1 MIRSL
6 LNDLL
11 LSVFLLISTGF
22 YKDGNCRAQ
31 TKQINIE
38 TVKCNSRT
46 NPLGVDIKEIA
57 FSWIITSK
65 NRNVSQRAYQILVAE
80 NKADLDRDKASV
92 WNSKKVNDAQSIYV
106 IYHGKALQA
115 AKRYYWKV
123 RVWDNKGNISA
134 WSKPA
139 FWQMGLL
146 KTADW
151 KGADWIGFDTLAVA
165 QQIVP
170 AVHGLGKPEWGSGKD
185 ILPLLRRTINVNR
198 PIERAT
204 MYISGLGHFDLSI
217 NGRKIGDHFL
227 DPGWTKY
234 DKQAQYVTFDVTQQL
249 SQGLNTLGVM
259 LGNGFYYIPRERYR
273 KITGAFGYP
282 KMICRLV
289 LQYTDGSTEN
299 IISDDQWKVAAGPIT
314 YSSIYGGEDFNANL
328 EKKGWDTPAFNAK
341 GWKKAI
347 ITTGSPLLS
356 SQAQEPIKIFERFNT
371 KKISQPKPGV
381 WVYDMGQNASAIPQ
395 LLVSGKKNAQVK
407 LTPAELLNDD
417 GTVNQSA
424 SGQPSYYQYTLNG
437 VGKESWH
444 PRFSYYGFR
453 YVQVEG
459 AVPEGKSNPDY
470 LPVIH
475 ELTNLHVRNSAA
487 RMGTFNCSNQLF
499 NRTKTLIDWAIRSN
513 MMSVLTDCP
522 HREKL
527 GWLEEAHLMGAS
539 ISYNYNV
546 TTLYEKITGD
556 MIISQTSN
564 GLIPDIAPEYVE
576 FDGGFRDSPEW
587 GSSGIIVPWYTYQW
601 YGDSQILR
609 ESYPMMQKYISYL
622 QSKTSDNILT
632 HGLGDWFDI
641 GPKSPGESQLTPKG
655 ITATAI
661 YYYDLRIL
669 TKIATLL
676 NKPEDEIRYQ
686 HLAKEV
692 RASFNKAFF
701 NPKTKQYATGSQTA
715 NAMAVYTGLVNEEDK
730 GAVIENLVQEIKG
743 RNNALTAGD
752 VGYRYVLR
760 VLEDAGRSDVIFDMN
775 SRFDVPGYGW
785 QLAHGATALTESWQ
799 AYGFVSNNH
808 FMLGHLME
816 WLYSGLAGI
825 KAANNSIAF
834 KEIEFKPA
842 VVGDVTF
849 ANASYKSPY
858 GIIKS
863 AWKKKQTGFEFN
875 VEVPVNSKGV
885 VYFPNIQNKEVK
897 EEGRS
902 AKNTVGVEFLKT
914 ENGFSIFKVGS
925 GSYSFST
932 D

>member
-1 MIRSL
+1 MIRNL
-6 LNDLL
+6 LNNLV
-11 LSVFLLISTGF
+11 LSVFLLISNSF
-22 YKDGNCRAQ
+22 YSEVNCQ
-31 TKQINIE
+31 TKTKQINIE
-38 TVKCNSRT
+38 SVKCNNRI
-46 NPLGVDIKEIA
+46 NPLGVEKETVS
-57 FSWIITSK
+57 FSWILTSK
-65 NRNVSQRAYQILVAE
+65 NRNVSQQAYQVLVAD
-80 NKADLDRDKASV
+80 NLADLDKNKASV
-92 WNSKKVNDAQSIYV
+92 WNSGKINGTQSIQV
-106 IYHGKALQA
+106 IYHGKKLQA
-115 AKRYYWKV
+115 VKKYYWKV
-123 RVWDNKGNISA
+123 KVWDNKGNVST

-146 KTADW
+146 ETSDW
-151 KGADWIGFDTLAVA
+151 KDAKWIAYDTLSVV
-165 QQIVP
+165 QQIIP
-170 AVHGLGKPEWGSGKD
+170 AVHGLGKPEWGPGKD
-185 ILPLLRRTINVNR
+185 ILPLLRRTINIIK
-198 PIERAT
+198 PIASAT
-204 MYISGLGHFDLSI
+204 MYISGLGHFELSI
-217 NGRKIGDHFL
+217 NGKKIGDHFL

-234 DKQAQYVTFDVTQQL
+234 DKQAQYVTFDVTKQL
-249 SQGLNTLGVM
+249 SKGSNTLGVM

-299 IISDDQWKVAAGPIT
+299 IISNDQWKTSAGPIT
-314 YSSIYGGEDFNANL
+314 YSSIYGGEDYNANL
-328 EKKGWDTPAFNAK
+328 EQKGWDTPAFNAI

-356 SQAQEPIKIFERFNT
+356 SQMQEPLKIFERFDT
-371 KKISQPKPGV
+371 KTISQPKPGV

-407 LTPAELLNDD
+407 LTPAELLNAD

-424 SGQPSYYQYTLNG
+424 TGQPSYYQYTLKG
-437 VGKESWH
+437 MGKESWH

-459 AVPEGKSNPDY
+459 AVPEGKSNPDS

-475 ELTNLHVRNSAA
+475 ELKNLHVRNSAP
-487 RMGTFNCSNQLF
+487 RMGTFNCSNELF
-499 NRTKTLIDWAIRSN
+499 NRTNTLIDWAIRSN

-539 ISYNYNV
+539 ICYNYDV
-546 TTLYEKITGD
+546 ATLYEKITGD
-556 MIISQTSN
+556 MIISQASN

-576 FDGGFRDSPEW
+576 FGGGFRDSPEW

-609 ESYPMMQKYISYL
+609 ESYPMMQKYIGYL
-622 QSKTSDNILT
+622 ESKASNNILT

-641 GPKSPGESQLTPKG
+641 GPKNPGESQLTPKG
-655 ITATAI
+655 VTATAI
-661 YYYDLRIL
+661 YYYDLTIL
-669 TKIATLL
+669 VKIATLL
-676 NKPEDEIRYQ
+676 NKPEDKVRYER
-686 HLAKEV
+686 LAKGV
-692 RASFNKAFF
+692 RDSFNEEFF

-730 GAVIENLVQEIKG
+730 DAVIENLVQEIKG
-743 RNNALTAGD
+743 RKNALTAGD

-775 SRFDVPGYGW
+775 SRSDVPGYGW

-816 WLYSGLAGI
+816 WFYSGLAGM
-825 KAANNSIAF
+825 KAANDAIAF
-834 KEIEFKPA
+834 NRIEFKPA

-858 GIIKS
+858 GMIRS
-863 AWKKKQTGFEFN
+863 AWKKKPTGFEFN

-885 VYFPNIQNKEVK
+885 VCFPNIKNKEVK
-897 EEGRS
+897 EGGRS
-902 AKNTVGVEFLKT
+902 ARNAVGVEFLKT